1 MQRNQRRTS
10 NDIARLHLT
19 ELIRTTHIDAQQ
31 PATSIF
37 HSQDMSEIDLTK
49 SAHYE
54 NFSSVGWGLRTR
66 KHTKSTTDNV
76 KNFIEKLWLDSQ
88 ESHSKLTVQ
97 QIQQQIR
104 TKRDQNGEKVF
115 QTHEYPT
122 LSQIKYRSRK
132 IAQKHGVTPKHE
144 LMSELMEINTE

>member
-1 MQRNQRRTS
+1 MQRNQRRTA

-19 ELIRTTHIDAQQ
+19 KLIRTTHIDAQQ

-37 HSQDMSEIDLTK
+37 HSQDMSQVDLTK
-49 SAHYE
+49 STHCE
-54 NFSSVGWGLRTR
+54 NISSVGWDLRTR
-66 KHTKSTTDNV
+66 KHADAMTDNV
-76 KNFIEKLWLDSQ
+76 ENFIEKLWLDSQ
-88 ESHSKLTVQ
+88 ESHSKLTAQ

-104 TKRDQNGEKVF
+104 TKRDQDGEKVF
-115 QTHEYPT
+115 QTHKYPT

-144 LMSELMEINTE
+144 LMSEPMEINTG

>member
-31 PATSIF
+31 SATSIF
-37 HSQDMSEIDLTK
+37 HSQDMSQVDLTK

-66 KHTKSTTDNV
+66 KHTNPMTDNV

-88 ESHSKLTVQ
+88 ESHSKLTAQ
-97 QIQQQIR
+97 QIQQQIC
-104 TKRDQNGEKVF
+104 TKRGPEWR
-115 QTHEYPT
+115 ES
-122 LSQIKYRSRK
+122 LS
-132 IAQKHGVTPKHE
+132 
-144 LMSELMEINTE
+144 NT